1 MPSQVCV
8 SFGMSVVLVC
18 VFSFCVVASWSVIC
32 MSCAVS
38 FVSAVSPVLGSSMTV
53 AILCASA
60 CRMRVG
66 LPVFVASVMGAGLLG
81 SYMVIVVFVWVVMS
95 SIICGGARHVWLEFS
110 TGFSTGFP
118 QPREFSTGFSTGLGV
133 FHMMAVTL

>member
-1 MPSQVCV
+1 M
-8 SFGMSVVLVC
+8 
-18 VFSFCVVASWSVIC
+18 
-32 MSCAVS
+32 S

-60 CRMRVG
+60 WRMSVG

-95 SIICGGARHVWLEFS
+95 PIICCDMPHVWW
-110 TGFSTGFP
+110 GFP
-118 QPREFSTGFSTGLGV
+118 QGFPQ
-133 FHMMAVTL
+133 AV

>member
-1 MPSQVCV
+1 MVCV
-8 SFGMSVVLVC
+8 F

-60 CRMRVG
+60 WRMSVG
-66 LPVFVASVMGAGLLG
+66 LFVFVASVMGVGELG
-81 SYMVIVVFVWVVMS
+81 SYTVIVVFVVFVWVVMV
-95 SIICGGARHVWLEFS
+95 SIICGDVGRVWWGFPQGFPQVWEFS
-110 TGFSTGFP
+110 T
-118 QPREFSTGFSTGLGV
+118 
-133 FHMMAVTL
+133 

>member
-8 SFGMSVVLVC
+8 SFGMSVVC
-18 VFSFCVVASWSVIC
+18 VFVFLFCVVESWSVIC

-60 CRMRVG
+60 WRMSVG
-66 LPVFVASVMGAGLLG
+66 LFVFVASVMGVGELG
-81 SYMVIVVFVWVVMS
+81 SYMVIVVFVVFVWVVMF
-95 SIICGGARHVWLEFS
+95 SIICCDVGYAS
-110 TGFSTGFP
+110 AGFP
-118 QPREFSTGFSTGLGV
+118 QGFPQGV
-133 FHMMAVTL
+133 

>member
-8 SFGMSVVLVC
+8 SSGIAVVCVV

-60 CRMRVG
+60 CRMSVG
-66 LPVFVASVMGAGLLG
+66 LFVFVASVMGVGLLG
-81 SYMVIVVFVWVVMS
+81 SYMVIVVFVWVVMFF
-95 SIICGGARHVWLEFS
+95 IVYCDIPHA
-110 TGFSTGFP
+110 
-118 QPREFSTGFSTGLGV
+118 
-133 FHMMAVTL
+133 

>member
-8 SFGMSVVLVC
+8 SFGMSVVCVL

-38 FVSAVSPVLGSSMTV
+38 FVSAVSPVRGSSMTV

-60 CRMRVG
+60 WRMSVG
-66 LPVFVASVMGAGLLG
+66 LFVFVASVIGVGLLG
-81 SYMVIVVFVWVVMS
+81 SYTVIVVFVWVVMF
-95 SIICGGARHVWLEFS
+95 SIICCDVCHVWW
-110 TGFSTGFP
+110 GFP
-118 QPREFSTGFSTGLGV
+118 QGYPQGGKFSTGFSTGLGV
-133 FHMMAVTL
+133 FHMTTVTM

>member
-8 SFGMSVVLVC
+8 SFGMSVGCGGL
-18 VFSFCVVASWSVIC
+18 FSFCVVASWSVIC

-60 CRMRVG
+60 WRMSVG
-66 LPVFVASVMGAGLLG
+66 LPVFVASVIGAGLLG
-81 SYMVIVVFVWVVMS
+81 SYTVIVVFVWVVIL
-95 SIICGGARHVWLEFS
+95 SIICCGVCHVWWGFS
-110 TGFSTGFP
+110 IGFSTG
-118 QPREFSTGFSTGLGV
+118 
-133 FHMMAVTL
+133 

>member
-8 SFGMSVVLVC
+8 SFGMSVVFVGL
-18 VFSFCVVASWSVIC
+18 FSFCVVASWSVIC

-60 CRMRVG
+60 WRMSVG
-66 LPVFVASVMGAGLLG
+66 LPVFVASVIGAGLLG
-81 SYMVIVVFVWVVMS
+81 SYTVIVVFVWVVMF
-95 SIICGGARHVWLEFS
+95 SIICCGVRHVWWGFPQGFPQGYPQVRSFPQGFPQVGEFS
-110 TGFSTGFP
+110 T
-118 QPREFSTGFSTGLGV
+118 
-133 FHMMAVTL
+133 

>member
-8 SFGMSVVLVC
+8 SFGIAVVCVL

-60 CRMRVG
+60 WRMSVG
-66 LPVFVASVMGAGLLG
+66 LFVFVASVIGVGLLG
-81 SYMVIVVFVWVVMS
+81 SYTVIVVFVWVVMF
-95 SIICGGARHVWLEFS
+95 SIICCGVGHVWW
-110 TGFSTGFP
+110 GFP
-118 QPREFSTGFSTGLGV
+118 QGFPQGRKFSTGFSTGLGV
-133 FHMMAVTL
+133 FHMTAVTL

>member
-1 MPSQVCV
+1 MV
-8 SFGMSVVLVC
+8 GVV

-60 CRMRVG
+60 WRMSVG
-66 LPVFVASVMGAGLLG
+66 LFVFVASVMGVGELG
-81 SYMVIVVFVWVVMS
+81 SYMVIVVFVAFVWVVMF
-95 SIICGGARHVWLEFS
+95 SIICCDVGHVLVGFS
-110 TGFSTGFP
+110 TGFSTGRPGFP
-118 QPREFSTGFSTGLGV
+118 QGFPQVWEFST
-133 FHMMAVTL
+133 

>member
-8 SFGMSVVLVC
+8 SFGMSVVC
-18 VFSFCVVASWSVIC
+18 AGVFSFCVVASWSVIC

-60 CRMRVG
+60 WRMSVG
-66 LPVFVASVMGAGLLG
+66 LPVFVASVIGAGLLG
-81 SYMVIVVFVWVVMS
+81 SYMVIVVFVVFVWVVIL
-95 SIICGGARHVWLEFS
+95 SIICCGVGHVWWGFPQGFPQGYPQALSFPQGFPQVGEFS
-110 TGFSTGFP
+110 T
-118 QPREFSTGFSTGLGV
+118 
-133 FHMMAVTL
+133 

>member
-1 MPSQVCV
+1 MV
-8 SFGMSVVLVC
+8 
-18 VFSFCVVASWSVIC
+18 VFSFCAVASWSVIC

-60 CRMRVG
+60 WRMSVG
-66 LPVFVASVMGAGLLG
+66 LFVFVASVIGVGLLG
-81 SYMVIVVFVWVVMS
+81 SYTVIVVFVWVVMF
-95 SIICGGARHVWLEFS
+95 SIICCDTRHVPL
-110 TGFSTGFP
+110 
-118 QPREFSTGFSTGLGV
+118 EFSTGFSTGLGV

>member
-8 SFGMSVVLVC
+8 SFGMSVGCVL

-60 CRMRVG
+60 WRMSVG

-81 SYMVIVVFVWVVMS
+81 SYTVIVVFVRVVIL
-95 SIICGGARHVWLEFS
+95 SIICCDVCHV
-110 TGFSTGFP
+110 
-118 QPREFSTGFSTGLGV
+118 
-133 FHMMAVTL
+133 

>member
-8 SFGMSVVLVC
+8 SFGMSGVCVC

-60 CRMRVG
+60 WRMSVG

-81 SYMVIVVFVWVVMS
+81 SYMVIVVFVWVVMFP
-95 SIICGGARHVWLEFS
+95 IICGDTGHVRQEFS
-110 TGFSTGFP
+110 TGLST
-118 QPREFSTGFSTGLGV
+118 S
-133 FHMMAVTL
+133 

>member
-1 MPSQVCV
+1 M
-8 SFGMSVVLVC
+8 
-18 VFSFCVVASWSVIC
+18 IC

-60 CRMRVG
+60 WRMSVG
-66 LPVFVASVMGAGLLG
+66 FPVFVASVMGAGLFG

-95 SIICGGARHVWLEFS
+95 SIICGDTGHV
-110 TGFSTGFP
+110 
-118 QPREFSTGFSTGLGV
+118 
-133 FHMMAVTL
+133 

>member
-1 MPSQVCV
+1 MV
-8 SFGMSVVLVC
+8 GVC

-60 CRMRVG
+60 WRMRVG
-66 LPVFVASVMGAGLLG
+66 LFVFVASVMGVGELG

-95 SIICGGARHVWLEFS
+95 SIICCDIGLVPA
-110 TGFSTGFP
+110 GFP
-118 QPREFSTGFSTGLGV
+118 QGFPQ
-133 FHMMAVTL
+133 AA

>member
-8 SFGMSVVLVC
+8 SFGMSVVCAV

-60 CRMRVG
+60 WRMSVG
-66 LPVFVASVMGAGLLG
+66 LFVFVASVIGVGLLG
-81 SYMVIVVFVWVVMS
+81 SYTVIVVFVWVVIL
-95 SIICGGARHVWLEFS
+95 SIICCDVRH
-110 TGFSTGFP
+110 
-118 QPREFSTGFSTGLGV
+118 
-133 FHMMAVTL
+133 A

>member
-8 SFGMSVVLVC
+8 SFGMSVVCVC
-18 VFSFCVVASWSVIC
+18 VFLFCVVASWSVIC

-60 CRMRVG
+60 WRMRVG

-81 SYMVIVVFVWVVMS
+81 SYTVIVVFVWVVIPP
-95 SIICGGARHVWLEFS
+95 IICCGVGHVLGEL
-110 TGFSTGFP
+110 
-118 QPREFSTGFSTGLGV
+118 STGFSTGLGV
-133 FHMMAVTL
+133 IHMTAPTL